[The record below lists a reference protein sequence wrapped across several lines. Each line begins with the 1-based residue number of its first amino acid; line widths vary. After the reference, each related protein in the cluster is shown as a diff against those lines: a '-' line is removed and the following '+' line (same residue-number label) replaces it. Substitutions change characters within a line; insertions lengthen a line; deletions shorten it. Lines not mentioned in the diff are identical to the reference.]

1 MAKAAKTTVKGGGTN
16 STSSGTRPC
25 NICHGTG
32 RVPKTN
38 SNSKKNKK

>member
-1 MAKAAKTTVKGGGTN
+1 MASKAKTTKTVKGGGSN
-16 STSSGTRPC
+16 SSSSGSRPC

-38 SNSKKNKK
+38 KKK

>member
-1 MAKAAKTTVKGGGTN
+1 MAKATSRTVRGGGTN

-32 RVPKTN
+32 RVPK
-38 SNSKKNKK
+38 SYGKKKK